1 MKNISK
7 IKIIISFLTIGL
19 FVNSAFA
26 QNNTLYWMKHLPQT
40 MNTNPAKQS
49 DCKIFID
56 IPVMPNFSID
66 AAHSGFTI
74 NDAFKIHPTL
84 PDSFMIDLDGIEKAL
99 SDKNNISFETEF
111 SILNLGLSLSNDMF
125 VTFGINYK
133 LSESFQYPKAL
144 IELRRGN
151 YRADGT
157 PLSFDLGQNFM
168 AHREVYAGVSKTFFG
183 NLNVGGRI
191 KLLSGYANF
200 KTNQMKIDWFTSTL
214 EEDMYDWT
222 FRTDFDIRASSP
234 VEWDFEYNDETGQI
248 EGVDYDS
255 LYFDN
260 IGNNISDIIFPGN
273 GGLAFDLGIEY
284 TLNERFMFSASVID
298 LGFIKWKENPTILT
312 QTASFTFSGLDIGEY
327 IGSLEDAQSG
337 TAGLDSAIM
346 ADMVDTLMTVFDPT
360 VEQLAYSTGL
370 NTKIYAGVNII
381 ATDWLDFGLLYKG
394 AIYNKKLYSSYT
406 VSANANYFK
415 GWSYT
420 VSYSLMDGLANNI
433 GLGLAYKLGPFQM
446 YFITDNFSAPFWA
459 MNESEMSDN
468 WLKNTKRVN
477 FSFGMNILLC
487 NNKHDIGLLE

>member
-1 MKNISK
+1 MKNTSK

-74 NDAFKIHPTL
+74 NDAFKIHPSL

-133 LSESFQYPKAL
+133 ISESFQYPKAL

-151 YRADGT
+151 YRADGS

-200 KTNQMKIDWFTSTL
+200 KTNQMKIDWFTETNPDS
-214 EEDMYDWT
+214 MYDWT
-222 FRTDFDIRASSP
+222 FRTDFDIRAASP
-234 VEWDFEYNDETGQI
+234 VDWEFEYDSIGQI
-248 EGVDYDS
+248 SGTNINDYEFNVS
-255 LYFDN
+255 EIL
-260 IGNNISDIIFPGN
+260 FPGN

-284 TLNERFMFSASVID
+284 TLNERFIFSASVID
-298 LGFIKWKENPTILT
+298 FGFIKWKENPTILT
-312 QTASFTFSGLDIGEY
+312 QNATFTFSGLDIGKY
-327 IGSLEDAQSG
+327 IGSLEDVQDG
-337 TAGLDSAIM
+337 TDDLGSAIM
-346 ADMVDTLMTVFDPT
+346 ADMLDTLMTVFNPT
-360 VEQLAYSTGL
+360 VEQLEYSTGL

-406 VSANANYFK
+406 VSANANFFK

-446 YFITDNFSAPFWA
+446 YFLTDNFSAPFWA

-477 FSFGMNILLC
+477 FSFGMNFLLC
-487 NNKHDIGLLE
+487 GKNNDIGLLE